1 MDIKRELD
9 KIGLNPNNTIVVSSG
24 ILNTLNI
31 RKSKDIDVVVTDDIY
46 IKLLNKKGFRKE
58 AKFDRE
64 LLVNDLFDISTDW
77 FVLGKSWNFEDFR
90 EYSIIIN
97 GVRYITIEFLL
108 NVKKSWIAGDEV
120 VRQKDIDDVKLIEDY
135 LEKNSS

>member
-1 MDIKRELD
+1 M
-9 KIGLNPNNTIVVSSG
+9 
-24 ILNTLNI
+24 
-31 RKSKDIDVVVTDDIY
+31 
-46 IKLLNKKGFRKE
+46 NKKGFRKE